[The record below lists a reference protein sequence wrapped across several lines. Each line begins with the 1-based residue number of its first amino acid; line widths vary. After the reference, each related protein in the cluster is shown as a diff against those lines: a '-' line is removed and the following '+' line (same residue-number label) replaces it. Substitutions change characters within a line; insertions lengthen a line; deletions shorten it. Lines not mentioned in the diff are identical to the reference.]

1 MSETIIPRTV
11 AVTGP
16 RTAGWLDRVCRK
28 VVLRRL
34 ERLQGGRVVIADNT
48 GTEIVGSGE
57 PVVTVRVDD
66 PRFYRRVVFGGSLGA
81 ADAWIRGLWS
91 CDSLVELLRI
101 FCRNLDV
108 ADSVEGG
115 AARVGSAVAGA
126 MHALRRNNRAGSRR
140 NIVAHYDLGND
151 FFALMLDDTMTYSSG
166 IFPRPDSTMR
176 EASVE
181 KLDRVCR
188 KLKLGPHDRV
198 LEIGTGWGS
207 FAIHA
212 AGNYG
217 CRVTTTTISR
227 RQHELATTRI
237 QEAGLQDRVELLL
250 EDYRD
255 LCGTYDRIA
264 SIEMIEAVGHRYLD
278 GYFGACSRL
287 LSADGLMVLQ
297 AITVPD
303 QRWAQYRRSVD
314 FIQRYVF
321 PGSCLPSLG
330 AMVGSLAR
338 ATDLRVIGQ
347 EDITPH
353 YVTTLQ
359 RWRQRFLENIAEVSR
374 LGYPDELLRLW
385 DFYLCYC
392 EAGFA
397 QRTIADV
404 QLVLAKPGYRG
415 EAAAM

>member
-1 MSETIIPRTV
+1 M
-11 AVTGP
+11 
-16 RTAGWLDRVCRK
+16 
-28 VVLRRL
+28 
-34 ERLQGGRVVIADNT
+34 VIADNT

-57 PVVTVRVDD
+57 PAVTVRVDD

-255 LCGTYDRIA
+255 LRGTYDRIA